1 MSSTAG
7 RSADRWAAKYAV
19 WREAFPDN
27 PDRVARAV
35 VREIISE
42 VVEEFG
48 LPRE

>member
-1 MSSTAG
+1 MSS
-7 RSADRWAAKYAV
+7 DRWAAKYAV
-19 WREAFPDN
+19 WREAYPDR

-35 VREIISE
+35 VAEIIAE